1 MIKLQVEK
9 EHARSRLDRYLA
21 LALPTFSRA
30 RLQTLIRDGFV
41 KLNGKIP
48 RPRDAVRSGDTVE
61 LTEPELEKVE
71 AQPEAIALEILF
83 EDDDLLVLNKPA
95 GIVVHP
101 GAGHQQHTL
110 VNALLAHCQ
119 NLSGIGGKERP
130 GIVHRLDKETSGCLV
145 VAKNDAT
152 HRDLSRQFAART
164 MQKIYLALVAGI
176 PRKSS
181 GVIDLAIARHPV
193 HRQRMAIARRQGRSA
208 KTEYRVLRSGLISET
223 SLRSPVSAL
232 RSLPSLPSP
241 SEGRASARPSG
252 VSISSLRSQ
261 NSISLVECTLHSG
274 RTHQIRVHLHHLG
287 HPVLGDKLYG
297 GKRAGDYPRQ
307 MLHAWK
313 LAFTHPRT
321 GQVMPFE
328 APLPP
333 DFAEAMRQIPA
344 NA

>member
-21 LALPTFSRA
+21 VALPAFSRA
-30 RLQTLIRDGFV
+30 RLQTLIREGLV

-48 RPRDAVRSGDTVE
+48 RPRDPVRCGDTVE

-95 GIVVHP
+95 GLVVHP

-145 VAKNDAT
+145 VAKNDVT

-176 PRKSS
+176 PRQSS

-193 HRQRMAIARRQGRSA
+193 HRQRMTIARRQGRSA
-208 KTEYRVLRSGLISET
+208 KTEYRVLRSGVISKT
-223 SLRSPVSAL
+223 
-232 RSLPSLPSP
+232 PSYLPSP
-241 SEGRASARPSG
+241 SEGGASARPPS
-252 VSISSLRSQ
+252 VPISSIRSQ

-313 LAFTHPRT
+313 LAFTHPRS
-321 GQVMPFE
+321 GEVMPFE
-328 APLPP
+328 APVPP
-333 DFAEAMRQIPA
+333 DFAEAMHQIPGDV
-344 NA
+344 

>member
-9 EHARSRLDRYLA
+9 EHARARLDRFLA
-21 LALPTFSRA
+21 LALPSFSRA

-41 KLNGKIP
+41 KLNGRPP
-48 RPRDAVRSGDTVE
+48 RPRDPVRTGDTVE
-61 LTEPELEKVE
+61 LIEPEIEKVD
-71 AQPEAIALEILF
+71 AQPEKIALEILF

-95 GIVVHP
+95 GIVMHP

-110 VNALLAHCQ
+110 VNALLAHCK

-152 HRDLSRQFAART
+152 HRDLSKQFAART

-193 HRQRMAIARRQGRSA
+193 HRQRMSIARRQGRSA
-208 KTEYRVLRSGLISET
+208 KTEYRVLRSGTTSEAPTSVPISSPRYLPSPAE
-223 SLRSPVSAL
+223 RSPRRVSAL
-232 RSLPSLPSP
+232 RSPGP
-241 SEGRASARPSG
+241 
-252 VSISSLRSQ
+252 
-261 NSISLVECTLHSG
+261 ISLLECTLHSG

-297 GKRAGDYPRQ
+297 GKRAGDFPRQ
-307 MLHAWK
+307 LLHAWK

-321 GQVMPFE
+321 SEVLTFE
-328 APLPP
+328 APLPR
-333 DFAEAMRQIPA
+333 DFADVVQRLSV
-344 NA
+344 